1 MEENNNAMMSD
12 NITEISAAL
21 IQFQSKFEQPALNKT
36 NPYFK
41 SRYIH
46 LSGILKAIQ
55 PLLSECGLSVIQ
67 PIVGENVIT
76 ILMHKSGQWIKGV
89 CSLGSNCKTQQDRGS
104 AITYTRR
111 YSLCSMLSIAADT
124 DDDGNAASESDR
136 KAAIEND
143 RKAAIE
149 NDRKKAAIENEVIRK
164 IESCQ
169 SRNELNAVF
178 IDFQKHNPEMCKEG
192 TKVYKAAAKKGSD
205 FPKIKQN

>member
-1 MEENNNAMMSD
+1 MEEYNNAMMSE
-12 NITEISAAL
+12 NITEVSAAL

-41 SRYIH
+41 SRYID

-67 PIVGENVIT
+67 PIVGDNVIT

-89 CSLGSNCKTQQDRGS
+89 CSLGASYKSQQDRGS

-136 KAAIEND
+136 KKVANEKDAISEI
-143 RKAAIE
+143 KACRSKDEITQVW
-149 NDRKKAAIENEVIRK
+149 NYYK
-164 IESCQ
+164 
-169 SRNELNAVF
+169 RNNPDMCANGTKFYNAVAER
-178 IDFQKHNPEMCKEG
+178 NRE
-192 TKVYKAAAKKGSD
+192 
-205 FPKIKQN
+205 IKNIEQN

>member
-12 NITEISAAL
+12 NITEISTAL

-41 SRYIH
+41 SRYID

-67 PIVGENVIT
+67 PIIGNDVVT

-89 CSLGSNCKTQQDRGS
+89 CSLGSNYKSQQDRGS

-111 YSLCSMLSIAADT
+111 YSLCSILSIAADT
-124 DDDGNAASESDR
+124 DDDGNAATESE
-136 KAAIEND
+136 A
-143 RKAAIE
+143 
-149 NDRKKAAIENEVIRK
+149 IRK
-164 IESCQ
+164 LECCQ
-169 SRNELNAVF
+169 SRDELNAVF
-178 IDFQKHNPEMCKEG
+178 SEFKSRNPKMCEKG
-192 TKVYKAAAKKGSD
+192 TKVYSVAAKRGSE
-205 FPKIKQN
+205 IKQAEQN

>member
-12 NITEISAAL
+12 NITEISTAL

-41 SRYIH
+41 SRYID

-67 PIVGENVIT
+67 PIVGDNVIT

-89 CSLGSNCKTQQDRGS
+89 CSLGTSCKTQQDRGS

-124 DDDGNAASESDR
+124 DDDGNAASDS
-136 KAAIEND
+136 D

-149 NDRKKAAIENEVIRK
+149 NDRKKAAIESEVIRK

-178 IDFQKHNPEMCKEG
+178 IDFQKHNPEMCKKG

-205 FPKIKQN
+205 FPKIEQN